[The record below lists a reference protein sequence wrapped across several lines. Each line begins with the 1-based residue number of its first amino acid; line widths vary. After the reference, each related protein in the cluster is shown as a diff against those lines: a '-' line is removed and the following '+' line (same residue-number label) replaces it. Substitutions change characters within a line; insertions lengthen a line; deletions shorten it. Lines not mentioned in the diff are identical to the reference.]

1 METKG
6 KTNDPNSWDDL
17 VFEDRN
23 VDYGAYKVRKSYN
36 GNLASGFLLSVSFGG
51 LLFVVPMV
59 MSLFDDE
66 RGKDIFI
73 PSEPEV
79 NDTLVF
85 ENITLHEFKP
95 KLPPAPPKPL
105 ITPPVEPPLTNIAP
119 VVSTTAPIETTVP
132 TVDDVLQNPPA
143 PPEGVEG
150 GIAGG
155 VEGGHGTVPVEGVPE
170 GTDTNRE
177 WLVPQVQASYTG
189 GMDAMYNFIRSKIH
203 YPASARRM
211 GLEGTVYVSFVIGRD
226 GKVTKVEV
234 IRGLSPDCDKEA
246 ARVIALLPGWN
257 PGRQND
263 VPVMVRMTLPIK
275 FALNPNR

>member
-6 KTNDPNSWDDL
+6 KTNDPNTWDDL

-51 LLFVVPMV
+51 LLFVAPIV

-66 RGKDIFI
+66 SGKDIFI
-73 PSEPEV
+73 PATPKA

-85 ENITLHEFKP
+85 VNVTPPEFKP
-95 KLPPAPPKPL
+95 PQPPAPPKPPV
-105 ITPPVEPPLTNIAP
+105 TPPVETPVANIAP
-119 VVSTTAPIETTVP
+119 VVSTTAPIETTIP
-132 TVDDVLQNPPA
+132 TVEDVLQNPPA

-155 VEGGHGTVPVEGVPE
+155 VEGGHGTVPVDAVPSA
-170 GTDTNRE
+170 GANDIF
-177 WLVPQVQASYTG
+177 LVPQVQASYTG
-189 GMDAMYNFIRSKIH
+189 GMEAMYSFIRSKIH

-275 FALNPNR
+275 FALDK

>member
-6 KTNDPNSWDDL
+6 KTNDPKSWDDL

-51 LLFVVPMV
+51 LLFVAPMV
-59 MSLFDDE
+59 MSLFDDDS
-66 RGKDIFI
+66 GKDVFI
-73 PSEPEV
+73 PVNPKA

-85 ENITLHEFKP
+85 INVPPPEFKTP
-95 KLPPAPPKPL
+95 QPPAPPKPPV
-105 ITPPVEPPLTNIAP
+105 TPPVETPVANIAP
-119 VVSTTAPIETTVP
+119 VVSTTAPIETTIP

-155 VEGGHGTVPVEGVPE
+155 VENGQGKVPVDGIPE

-189 GMDAMYNFIRSKIH
+189 GMEAMYSFIRSKIR

-211 GLEGTVYVSFVIGRD
+211 GLEGPVYVSFVIGRD

-234 IRGLSPDCDKEA
+234 IKGLSPDCDKEA

-275 FALNPNR
+275 FALDK

>member
-6 KTNDPNSWDDL
+6 KANDPKSWDDL
-17 VFEDRN
+17 VFENRN
-23 VDYGAYKVRKSYN
+23 VDYGAYTVRKSYN
-36 GNLASGFLLSVSFGG
+36 GNLTSGFFLSVSFGG
-51 LLFVVPMV
+51 LLFVVPIITSM
-59 MSLFDDE
+59 FDDGSDK
-66 RGKDIFI
+66 RGPGPVDPK
-73 PSEPEV
+73 V

-85 ENITLHEFKP
+85 VNVTPPEFKP
-95 KLPPAPPKPL
+95 PQPPAPP
-105 ITPPVEPPLTNIAP
+105 TPPVTPPVDPPVANITP
-119 VVSTTAPIETTVP
+119 VVSTTAPMETTIP

-143 PPEGVEG
+143 PPEGVDG
-150 GIAGG
+150 GVAGG
-155 VEGGHGTVPVEGVPE
+155 VEGGQGTVPVDAVPSAGVNPNE
-170 GTDTNRE
+170 IV
-177 WLVPQVQASYTG
+177 LVPQVQASYTG
-189 GMDAMYNFIRSKIH
+189 GMEAMYNFIRRKIN

-234 IRGLSPDCDKEA
+234 VRGLSPDCDKEA

-275 FALNPNR
+275 FALNK

>member
-6 KTNDPNSWDDL
+6 KANDPKSWDDL

-23 VDYGAYKVRKSYN
+23 VEYGAYAVRKSYT
-36 GNLASGFLLSVSFGG
+36 GNLTSGFLLSVSFGG

-59 MSLFDDE
+59 MSLFDDDS
-66 RGKDIFI
+66 RSKNNGI
-73 PSEPEV
+73 PVISK

-85 ENITLHEFKP
+85 TQIEVI
-95 KLPPAPPKPL
+95 LPPPPPPGPTHPHV
-105 ITPPVEPPLTNIAP
+105 IPPVEPPVANVPP
-119 VVSTTAPIETTVP
+119 VVTTDAPDDATITANVDIPPSTPSV
-132 TVDDVLQNPPA
+132 
-143 PPEGVEG
+143 PEGVP
-150 GIAGG
+150 GG
-155 VEGGHGTVPVEGVPE
+155 VDGGT
-170 GTDTNRE
+170 GTDPSITDPVTN
-177 WLVPQVQASYTG
+177 VDINQTYIAPQVQASYTG
-189 GMDAMYNFIRSKIH
+189 GMEAMYRFIRSKIH

-226 GKVTKVEV
+226 GKVTRVEV
-234 IRGLSPDCDKEA
+234 IKGLSPDCDKEA

-275 FALNPNR
+275 FALDK

>member
-6 KTNDPNSWDDL
+6 KANDPKSWDDL

-23 VDYGAYKVRKSYN
+23 VDYGAYAVRKSYT
-36 GNLASGFLLSVSFGG
+36 GNLTSGFLLSVSFGG
-51 LLFVVPMV
+51 LLFIVPMV
-59 MSLFDDE
+59 MSLLDDDS
-66 RGKDIFI
+66 GKDSVI
-73 PSEPEV
+73 PVTPTV

-85 ENITLHEFKP
+85 TQVQVI
-95 KLPPAPPKPL
+95 LPPPPPPGPSHPHVTPPTEPPVVNAPPVVTTDAPDDAT
-105 ITPPVEPPLTNIAP
+105 ITANVDIPPATP
-119 VVSTTAPIETTVP
+119 TVP
-132 TVDDVLQNPPA
+132 D
-143 PPEGVEG
+143 GVP
-150 GIAGG
+150 GG
-155 VEGGHGTVPVEGVPE
+155 VEGGT
-170 GTDTNRE
+170 GTDPSVTDVVPSVDINQPY
-177 WLVPQVQASYTG
+177 LAPQVAASYTG
-189 GMDAMYNFIRSKIH
+189 GMEAMYNFIRRKIN

-275 FALNPNR
+275 FALDK

>member
-6 KTNDPNSWDDL
+6 KTNDPKSWDDL

-23 VDYGAYKVRKSYN
+23 VDYGAYAVRKSYT
-36 GNLASGFLLSVSFGG
+36 GNLTSGFLLSVSFGG

-59 MSLFDDE
+59 MSLFDDD
-66 RGKDIFI
+66 RGKDNGL
-73 PSEPEV
+73 PV
-79 NDTLVF
+79 LKNDTLVF
-85 ENITLHEFKP
+85 TQIELP
-95 KLPPAPPKPL
+95 KIQPPPPAGPTHPHV
-105 ITPPVEPPLTNIAP
+105 TPPVEEP
-119 VVSTTAPIETTVP
+119 VV
-132 TVDDVLQNPPA
+132 NA
-143 PPEGVEG
+143 PPVVTTDAPEDATITANVDIPLSTPSVPAGVP
-150 GIAGG
+150 GG
-155 VEGGHGTVPVEGVPE
+155 VYGGT
-170 GTDTNRE
+170 GTDSTATSVVPSVDVE
-177 WLVPQVQASYTG
+177 KYYLAPQVQASYTG
-189 GMDAMYNFIRSKIH
+189 GMEAMYSFIRSKFR

-226 GKVTKVEV
+226 GKVIKVEV

-275 FALNPNR
+275 FALDK

>member
-6 KTNDPNSWDDL
+6 KTNDPKSWDDL

-23 VDYGAYKVRKSYN
+23 VDYGAYAVRKSYT
-36 GNLASGFLLSVSFGG
+36 GNLASGFFLSVSFGG

-59 MSLFDDE
+59 MSLFDDDS
-66 RGKDIFI
+66 GKDIFI
-73 PSEPEV
+73 PAKPKA

-85 ENITLHEFKP
+85 VNVTPPEFKP
-95 KLPPAPPKPL
+95 PQPPAPPKPPV
-105 ITPPVEPPLTNIAP
+105 TPPVETPLTNIAP
-119 VVSTTAPIETTVP
+119 VVSTTAPLETTIP

-143 PPEGVEG
+143 PPEGVDG

-155 VEGGHGTVPVEGVPE
+155 VEGGQGTVPVEPTG
-170 GTDTNRE
+170 GTDIGKE

-189 GMDAMYNFIRSKIH
+189 GMEAMYSFIRSKIH
-203 YPASARRM
+203 YPGSARRM

-275 FALNPNR
+275 FALDTNR